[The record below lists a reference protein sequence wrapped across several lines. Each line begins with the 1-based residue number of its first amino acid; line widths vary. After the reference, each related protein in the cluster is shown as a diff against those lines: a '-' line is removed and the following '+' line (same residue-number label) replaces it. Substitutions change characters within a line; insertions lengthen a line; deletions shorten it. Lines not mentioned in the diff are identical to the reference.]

1 MYIFLIFTQNFC
13 ILFLSDNSLRKQ
25 GNESHEEDNASEIV
39 ENILYITADDA
50 KEQIQAP
57 EATTENPQNGS
68 DVYAV
73 VEKKPK
79 PDDVEDQPVYTDV
92 CKADQK
98 KKKPAIAA
106 KPSKVKKDE
115 RPTVNKDGLIY
126 VDLDLK
132 DTPSTST
139 EAFVIHGAD
148 DRTQYVDID
157 FTRRA
162 DPPPDTDNEQS
173 RNEKEKEKA

>member
-1 MYIFLIFTQNFC
+1 MS
-13 ILFLSDNSLRKQ
+13 IL
-25 GNESHEEDNASEIV
+25 DNASEIV
-39 ENILYITADDA
+39 ENILYISADDA
-50 KEQIQAP
+50 KEQIHAP
-57 EATTENPQNGS
+57 EATNENQQNGS

-79 PDDVEDQPVYTDV
+79 PDDGEDQPVYTDV

-139 EAFVIHGAD
+139 GAFVIHGAD

-173 RNEKEKEKA
+173 QNEKEKEKA